1 MKLTSDLVER
11 TLSQYDARVIP
22 ENHPVTPQ
30 LSRMF
35 GDHTFFID
43 DDGLSILE
51 PMDPPDPSTDA
62 CKVVKLA
69 NWAEGGNTLAPHD
82 PEETDVVIVLDTPST
97 ETEH

>member
-1 MKLTSDLVER
+1 MEHAMKLSSDLVER

-22 ENHPVTPQ
+22 DNHPVAPQ

-43 DDGLSILE
+43 RDGLSILE
-51 PMDPPDPSTDA
+51 PVEPPQPGADA

-82 PEETDVVIVLDTPST
+82 PEETDLVIVLDT
-97 ETEH
+97 EH

>member
-1 MKLTSDLVER
+1 MKLSSDLVER

-22 ENHPVTPQ
+22 DNHPVAPQ

-43 DDGLSILE
+43 RDGLSILE
-51 PMDPPDPSTDA
+51 PVEPPQPGGADA

-82 PEETDVVIVLDTPST
+82 PEETDLVIVLDT
-97 ETEH
+97 EH